1 MKTAKDELIKVV
13 EVLETSCT
21 RKETMKNLSLLKLK
35 VKDRSYDRGQ
45 WLHSHILTVLE
56 QCSDEEELS
65 SLSHIVDTV
74 LYNINSFVLPRDGQD
89 ILERENEEDDGY
101 EEIKEESDLS
111 EDEGNE
117 ESEESDEDERNERK
131 KVSRQGKE
139 NKGIYQDRKHPLV
152 SIEES
157 IKKFKKIDRS
167 SWGKFKKKM
176 GFPEIGIHVESLKRW
191 GYNQDGAK
199 EPKYFYLCPFSECPC
214 KGEFR
219 SPRTADAHI
228 NRILGYEYGPCK
240 KCGKGNANLDIFN
253 KHKCK
258 QTTQVTRK
266 RKPDTESYREKDR
279 KRPRV
284 STEQKRK
291 RDESPLTERYR
302 RVLSEIERK
311 GKGSKKVPKKQIKGF
326 FSTDSSEEDIVDN
339 RRKRKRVSTAQHL
352 AGDEMDEDFRKK
364 RKTKNRVSSDDGD
377 EDIVPKSRKKDK
389 VSKGK
394 GSKKFTI
401 TDSEDE
407 HGDAHDGR
415 KGTRKDQKRR
425 DGQDSERTG
434 LDLLKYYEDSDA
446 EGENEENENYEKEQ
460 DDKRNK
466 GKEEKEET
474 EEERKI
480 RKKREKKLRKEKKR
494 RERERENENN
504 EERKQTEAEK
514 TEREDEHEEGK
525 QTDENEEGHQTAQD
539 RREREGRSELTDQNE
554 EGRETKEE
562 RRARRK
568 KEKKE
573 RRDRSERQNE

>member
-1 MKTAKDELIKVV
+1 M
-13 EVLETSCT
+13 
-21 RKETMKNLSLLKLK
+21 
-35 VKDRSYDRGQ
+35 
-45 WLHSHILTVLE
+45 LE

-74 LYNINSFVLPRDGQD
+74 LYNINSFVLPTDGQD
-89 ILERENEEDDGY
+89 ILGRDYEEDDGN

-117 ESEESDEDERNERK
+117 ESEESDKDERNERK

-139 NKGIYQDRKHPLV
+139 NKGIYEERKHPLV

-167 SWGKFKKKM
+167 SWGKYKKKM

-191 GYNQDGAK
+191 GYNQDGGK
-199 EPKYFYLCPFSECPC
+199 EPKYFYLCPFSDCPC

-253 KHKCK
+253 KHQCK
-258 QTTQVTRK
+258 KMTQGTRK
-266 RKPDTESYREKDR
+266 RKPNTESNREKDR

-291 RDESPLTERYR
+291 RDESPLTKRYR
-302 RVLSEIERK
+302 RVLSDIERK
-311 GKGSKKVPKKQIKGF
+311 GKGAKKVPKKQIKGF
-326 FSTDSSEEDIVDN
+326 FSTDSSEEDTVDK
-339 RRKRKRVSTAQHL
+339 RIKRKRVSTAQHL
-352 AGDEMDEDFRKK
+352 PGDDMDEDFRKK
-364 RKTKNRVSSDDGD
+364 RKTKHRVSSNDGD
-377 EDIVPKSRKKDK
+377 DIVPKSRKEDK
-389 VSKGK
+389 ASKGK

-407 HGDAHDGR
+407 HGDAHDR
-415 KGTRKDQKRR
+415 RIGTRKDQKRR
-425 DGQDSERTG
+425 DAQDGERTG
-434 LDLLKYYEDSDA
+434 LDLLKNYEDSDE
-446 EGENEENENYEKEQ
+446 EGENIENRKDEKEQ

-466 GKEEKEET
+466 GKQEREET

-504 EERKQTEAEK
+504 EEIKQTEAEK
-514 TEREDEHEEGK
+514 TEREDENEEGK
-525 QTDENEEGHQTAQD
+525 QTDENQEGKQKKQD
-539 RREREGRSELTDQNE
+539 RREREGKSELTDENE

-568 KEKKE
+568 KEKKGKKG
-573 RRDRSERQNE
+573 